1 MCSIV
6 KQIFLVF
13 FIVGQGYC
21 ANVLYLHGV
30 LSPSHHIWNRALAK
44 GLADSGHNVTFLSTD
59 EPKGE
64 VKNLHYIVLEGSYQN
79 LDKIMALKGD
89 DFNIM
94 DYAKESESSKINAAR
109 VLSDYAILSCD
120 AIYNSKNG
128 IEKILSYPDDFKF
141 DIVIYDFTCSA
152 CLLPIIHKFNY
163 PSIVGVSAFLNP
175 PYTHFLIGGNKYP
188 AYVPHYLL
196 DFKPPM
202 TFYERFYNLLIYSI
216 EDLSFEYELYPGLE
230 KTVRKH
236 LNFKDL
242 PSIKEI
248 EQKTKLLLLNSDH
261 AIDYP
266 EPLQPNMVL
275 VGGLQITEPKELPA
289 DIKKFVESGKK
300 GTVLMSLG
308 TNILSNL
315 LGDVVL
321 TSILKTFESL
331 PEYNF
336 IWKFESEP
344 HELPIKPSKNVMV
357 SKFLPQND
365 LLAHSNL
372 KAFITHAG
380 GLSTQESLWYGKPM
394 VGIPFIDDQYRT
406 IEKSVTMG
414 VGVKLEIAKLNVDIF
429 RKAIKEV
436 IENPSY
442 TENAQKISKLFQDKP
457 KKPLETAIWWI
468 EYVLRNPDAP
478 IYKSPT
484 LELGFLASNNYDIYL
499 VIIACLHIIGFSIRA
514 VYLKLFGNKSTK
526 KVKTN

>member
-1 MCSIV
+1 
-6 KQIFLVF
+6 
-13 FIVGQGYC
+13 
-21 ANVLYLHGV
+21 
-30 LSPSHHIWNRALAK
+30 
-44 GLADSGHNVTFLSTD
+44 
-59 EPKGE
+59 
-64 VKNLHYIVLEGSYQN
+64 
-79 LDKIMALKGD
+79 
-89 DFNIM
+89 M
-94 DYAKESESSKINAAR
+94 D
-109 VLSDYAILSCD
+109 
-120 AIYNSKNG
+120 
-128 IEKILSYPDDFKF
+128 KILSYSNDFKF
-141 DIVIYDFTCSA
+141 DLVINDFTCGP
-152 CLLPIIHKFNY
+152 CLLPIVHKFNY
-163 PSIVGVSAFLNP
+163 PPIIGVTPFLNP
-175 PYTHFLIGGNKYP
+175 PYTHFTIGGHKYP
-188 AYVPHYLL
+188 AYIPHYLL
-196 DFKPPM
+196 NVQPPM
-202 TFYERFYNLLIYSI
+202 TFLERCYNLIIYLIEI
-216 EDLSFEYELYPGLE
+216 LSFEYELYPGLE